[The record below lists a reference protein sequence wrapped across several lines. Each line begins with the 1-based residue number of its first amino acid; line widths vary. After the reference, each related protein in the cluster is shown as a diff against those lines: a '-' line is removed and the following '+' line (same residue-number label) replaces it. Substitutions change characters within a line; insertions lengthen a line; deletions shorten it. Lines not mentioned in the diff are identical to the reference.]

1 MSLWFVALFVP
12 GKESEM
18 KKILLLAFAGI
29 LFAASG
35 YASTGGHT
43 KVALIAEACSRIPVE
58 PRKRSTDTL
67 DYAIIHGTCKECH
80 NEEVQHNRSVFP

>member
-1 MSLWFVALFVP
+1 
-12 GKESEM
+12 M

-35 YASTGGHT
+35 YATTGGHT
-43 KVALIAEACSRIPVE
+43 KVALIAEASRIPVE
-58 PRKRSTDTL
+58 RRKRSTDTL